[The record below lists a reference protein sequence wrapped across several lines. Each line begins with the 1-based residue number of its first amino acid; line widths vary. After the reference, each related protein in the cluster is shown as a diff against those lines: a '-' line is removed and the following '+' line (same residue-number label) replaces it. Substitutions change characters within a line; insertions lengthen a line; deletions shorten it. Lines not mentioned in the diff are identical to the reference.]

1 MRTLLY
7 KLAHRL
13 VGQSPTP
20 SYKNA
25 DRFYLH
31 LYILRELKLLDE
43 ARTLL
48 DSEVGRNICSTSLS
62 CDEIRR
68 DISRSQGLW
77 KEEGERAESRILA
90 DKSDSNFLVFCSFQ
104 KLFYHRD
111 RNWLEF
117 VSVLDAVFAPPV
129 SREAATQIVDEQKL
143 ECSRRMEEAQKLFQ
157 QVAESDDGKD
167 RSGLLALLEL
177 EKRARTNGFSSGL
190 TAILP
195 LISGDSYASFQILLG
210 CSV

>member
-1 MRTLLY
+1 MRALLY

-31 LYILRELKLLDE
+31 LYILRELKLFDE

-48 DSEVGRNICSTSLS
+48 DSEVGKSICSTSLS

-68 DISRSQGLW
+68 DISRLQGLW
-77 KEEGERAESRILA
+77 KEEGELAESRILA
-90 DKSDSNFLVFCSFQ
+90 DKLDSDFFMFSSFQ
-104 KLFYHRD
+104 NNYFYYRD

-117 VSVLDAVFAPPV
+117 VSVLDAVFAPSV
-129 SREAATQIVDEQKL
+129 SGEAATQNVDEQKL
-143 ECSRRMEEAQKLFQ
+143 ECSRRINEAQKIFQ
-157 QVAESDDGKD
+157 QVAEADDAKD

-177 EKRARTNGFSSGL
+177 EKRARTHGLSSGL
-190 TAILP
+190 AATL
-195 LISGDSYASFQILLG
+195 LSVISGHFDSFS
-210 CSV
+210 